1 MVQHPLF
8 PLYIGC
14 VKFRPKMGKGMKIF
28 LGLFGLY
35 IVWLLLYS
43 ITTNAPSGAPSSI
56 PTKEKLNLNR
66 RSQLY
71 SRKKQKPWE
80 RERLTERYDATH
92 KVVTIHHHL
101 TTTSYAAVYVSY
113 TSITRRNK
121 QTNKQNKEEIDWI
134 KNHQSD
140 LCS

>member
-1 MVQHPLF
+1 
-8 PLYIGC
+8 
-14 VKFRPKMGKGMKIF
+14 MGKGMKIF

-92 KVVTIHHHL
+92 KVVITHHCI
-101 TTTSYAAVYVSY
+101 TSTPYAAVYVSY

-121 QTNKQNKEEIDWI
+121 QTNKI
-134 KNHQSD
+134 KKKSTGSKITKVIFALRYIHVHTQIHAHPFV
-140 LCS
+140 